1 LHPFAAFFKRKN
13 CLVPSL
19 RKLLRYLKQGCQMV
33 CFQTKNPDLGKK
45 IQGFILE
52 NVDIFYGRLEY
63 FKDSFDIL

>member
-1 LHPFAAFFKRKN
+1 
-13 CLVPSL
+13 
-19 RKLLRYLKQGCQMV
+19 MV